1 MTSSFRP
8 IADSEMLLIAER
20 MLKDIKASCPRFSW
34 PADRDDRDR
43 LVSLWARA
51 LRYGS
56 EFPRFVYSD
65 AVISYAASASRDD
78 NPPMPGDILRHCKLV
93 MDRAVSDPELRPTV
107 EKWRE
112 ARRSYR
118 DAALNGG

>member
-1 MTSSFRP
+1 MPSNFRP

-34 PADRDDRDR
+34 PADNDERER
-43 LVSLWARA
+43 LVRLWARA

-56 EFPRFVYSD
+56 EFPRFVYDD
-65 AVISYAASASRDD
+65 AVVSYAASASRDD

-93 MDRAVSDPELRPTV
+93 MERSATDPVMGGRVADWRDSRRA
-107 EKWRE
+107 
-112 ARRSYR
+112 YR